1 MRLKFRN
8 IVHVLINDAEEESVT
23 QRATRTLCH
32 SAPLT
37 LLCRFTWATHTRPR
51 PDESFDEV
59 LGGDKYKEGELWSCV
74 YDNDLETRWSGGR
87 QFSCTDEYNLNIK
100 PFCISQNRNELH
112 TFVCTF
118 ESPYFTLR
126 FRTFR
131 IRFSLP
137 HCGFTALLFAD
148 LKDLACPDNTLY
160 KNSW

>member
-1 MRLKFRN
+1 MFSLTMLKRSLWHKEPRGHFVIQLRSHYCADSLGRHTPVPVLTSRLMKY
-8 IVHVLINDAEEESVT
+8 
-23 QRATRTLCH
+23 
-32 SAPLT
+32 
-37 LLCRFTWATHTRPR
+37 
-51 PDESFDEV
+51 

-100 PFCISQNRNELH
+100 PFCISQNINELN